1 MEKRS
6 WELLRQLSA
15 KIPSVRIAIASLS
28 GGQRQTVAIA
38 RSLVGDPKVVML
50 DEPTAALGV
59 AQTAEVL
66 NLVERLRGR
75 GLGVVLISHNMAD
88 VQAVADRIYVLRL
101 GKQRR
106 GVLDRRRH
114 HRAARRRHH
123 RRLRQRGVATRR
135 ARGRT
140 ARPGGHHPGRPD
152 HGRAGRMST
161 SLDRSDERLTVD
173 SSPRA
178 LLDGFLRR
186 IRSGDLGMMPVIIG
200 LIVIWIVFYTQNSRF
215 LSSRNLVELSLDSA
229 TIGMISIGVVL
240 VLLLGEIDLSI
251 GSVSGASGSILAV
264 LLVYHGWSLPTA
276 ILAAVA
282 TGLAI
287 GVLYGLLYT
296 RFGVPSFVITLA
308 GLLGFLGLQLA
319 VLGSNG
325 TINLPVNSWLVDF
338 ANFKFLPPV
347 VSYVLA
353 ALAGVLYFVGRAAT
367 IRRRTA
373 ANLSAASIRSV
384 AVRAVLITAA
394 IAAGAYYLNL
404 DRGIGYMPLL
414 WILTVVVVDLML
426 RRTTWGR
433 HVFAVGGN
441 EEASRRAGI
450 AVDRVYLSVFALC
463 SGFAAL
469 GGVLA
474 AARLQSVAQS
484 SGGTDTNLMA
494 IAAAVIGGTS
504 LFGGRGSAYAAL
516 FGMLVLQSITSGLN
530 LIGVEAEVRFMV
542 TGAVLLL
549 AVTIDSLSRQAR
561 KSSGRG

>member
-1 MEKRS
+1 
-6 WELLRQLSA
+6 
-15 KIPSVRIAIASLS
+15 
-28 GGQRQTVAIA
+28 
-38 RSLVGDPKVVML
+38 
-50 DEPTAALGV
+50 
-59 AQTAEVL
+59 
-66 NLVERLRGR
+66 
-75 GLGVVLISHNMAD
+75 
-88 VQAVADRIYVLRL
+88 
-101 GKQRR
+101 
-106 GVLDRRRH
+106 
-114 HRAARRRHH
+114 
-123 RRLRQRGVATRR
+123 
-135 ARGRT
+135 
-140 ARPGGHHPGRPD
+140 
-152 HGRAGRMST
+152 MSS
-161 SLDRSDERLTVD
+161 SLDKSDERLTVD

-200 LIVIWIVFYTQNSRF
+200 LVVIWIVFYTQNSRF

-251 GSVSGASGSILAV
+251 GSVSGASGAILAV
-264 LLVYHGWSLPTA
+264 LLVYKGWPLPTA

-308 GLLGFLGLQLA
+308 GLLAFLGLQLS

-367 IRRRTA
+367 IRRRNA
-373 ANLSAASIRSV
+373 ANLSAPSIRSV
-384 AVRAVLITAA
+384 AIRAVLIAAA
-394 IAAGAYYLNL
+394 IAAGAYYLNI
-404 DRGIGYMPLL
+404 DRGIGWMPLL
-414 WILTVVVVDLML
+414 WILTVVVVDLVL

-441 EEASRRAGI
+441 EEAARRSGI
-450 AVDRVYLSVFALC
+450 GVERIYLSVFALC

-530 LIGVEAEVRFMV
+530 LIGVEAEVRYMV

-549 AVTIDSLSRQAR
+549 AVTIDSLSRRAR

>member
-1 MEKRS
+1 M
-6 WELLRQLSA
+6 
-15 KIPSVRIAIASLS
+15 
-28 GGQRQTVAIA
+28 
-38 RSLVGDPKVVML
+38 
-50 DEPTAALGV
+50 
-59 AQTAEVL
+59 
-66 NLVERLRGR
+66 
-75 GLGVVLISHNMAD
+75 
-88 VQAVADRIYVLRL
+88 
-101 GKQRR
+101 
-106 GVLDRRRH
+106 
-114 HRAARRRHH
+114 
-123 RRLRQRGVATRR
+123 
-135 ARGRT
+135 
-140 ARPGGHHPGRPD
+140 
-152 HGRAGRMST
+152 T

-178 LLDGFLRR
+178 MLDGFMRR
-186 IRSGDLGMMPVIIG
+186 IRSGDLGMMPVITG
-200 LIVIWIVFYTQNSRF
+200 LVIIWIVFYAQNARF
-215 LSSRNLVELSLDSA
+215 LSSRNLVQLSLDSA

-251 GSVSGASGSILAV
+251 GSVSGVAGSILAV
-264 LLVYHGWSLPTA
+264 LLVYQGWALPAA

-282 TGLAI
+282 SGLAI

-308 GLLGFLGLQLA
+308 GLLAFLGLQLT
-319 VLGSNG
+319 VLGSRG
-325 TINLPVNSWLVDF
+325 TVNLPVNSWLVDF

-353 ALAGVLYFVGRAAT
+353 AVAGAAYFISRVVT

-373 ANLSAASIRSV
+373 ANLSAASMRSV
-384 AVRAVLITAA
+384 AVRAVLMVAA
-394 IAAGAYYLNL
+394 IAGGAYYLNI
-404 DRGIGYMPLL
+404 DRGIGWMPLL
-414 WILTVVVVDLML
+414 WVLTIVVVDLLL

-441 EEASRRAGI
+441 EEAARRAGI
-450 AVDRVYLSVFALC
+450 AVERVYLSVFALC

-530 LIGVEAEVRFMV
+530 LIGVEAEVRYMV

-549 AVTIDSLSRQAR
+549 AVTIDSLSRRAR
-561 KSSGRG
+561 RSSGRG